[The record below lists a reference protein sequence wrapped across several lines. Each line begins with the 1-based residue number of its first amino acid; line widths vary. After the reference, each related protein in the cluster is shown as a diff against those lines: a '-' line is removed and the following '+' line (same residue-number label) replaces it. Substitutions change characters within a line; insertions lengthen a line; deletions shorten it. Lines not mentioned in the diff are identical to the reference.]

1 MEIIELNKSV
11 SILVPCFNES
21 GNIEALFNRI
31 EKSLPNSN
39 FEVIYVDDGS
49 TDDTRL
55 EIIETSNRNPGK
67 VQVITH
73 EMNLGIPS
81 SWRSGLH
88 LAKYELICLI
98 DGDLQNPPEAIPGLI
113 LALDE
118 FQCDVAQ
125 GTRSS
130 IGRVKNSRLY
140 LSKGLNFILNLAF
153 RQVAQDS
160 KSGFLVAKKYALAD
174 VLSDL
179 TSFKNFQT
187 FIGVAF
193 RSRGYRVKEIETLF
207 MSRELGSS
215 FLTPTKTLRV
225 LLSTFGDIV
234 TGLRIYGRG
243 RQADYF
249 LPRVKSF
256 KSSLPLFRKILFN
269 LYFLTMPLHKWV
281 ISRNAKNLYLWLK
294 GTEFATRS
302 EIENLQLRRMQYL
315 LQHAYTRVP
324 YYKRVFEN
332 VGFNPSE
339 FKNLSDLANIPLLSK
354 ADVRKNV
361 YFSMF
366 SENHNKAQM
375 LKISTSGSTGEPF
388 VCYADKFQLE
398 MRFATTLRAL
408 EMSGW
413 RFGDKQMRLWH
424 QTLGMSKSQVL
435 KEKLDSVFMRRE
447 FIPAFEMTEE
457 SLTRLIKLIERKK
470 PVLID
475 GYAESLNFIA
485 TASTKRSKQTP
496 KAVMSSAQQLTDV
509 TRIQIE
515 AQFGAK
521 VLDKYG
527 SREFSGIA
535 YQCLD
540 SKYHHVQDESYIVEI
555 LVDGRPARIG
565 EVGEVVITDLNNF
578 SMPMIRYRI
587 GDLAVAVEQSE
598 CKCGRQLSQI
608 GEITGRTQALISCIN
623 GVWLP
628 GTFFAHFFK
637 DFDFAVQRYQVFQ
650 ETQDK
655 FTLRIVPSSQLT
667 HAVIERIINDLRLY
681 TGQNQTIDI
690 DLVEEIP
697 LLKTGKRTPV
707 ISDVRIDFQQI
718 DGSKIR
724 LD

>member
-1 MEIIELNKSV
+1 
-11 SILVPCFNES
+11 
-21 GNIEALFNRI
+21 
-31 EKSLPNSN
+31 
-39 FEVIYVDDGS
+39 
-49 TDDTRL
+49 
-55 EIIETSNRNPGK
+55 
-67 VQVITH
+67 
-73 EMNLGIPS
+73 
-81 SWRSGLH
+81 
-88 LAKYELICLI
+88 
-98 DGDLQNPPEAIPGLI
+98 
-113 LALDE
+113 
-118 FQCDVAQ
+118 
-125 GTRSS
+125 
-130 IGRVKNSRLY
+130 
-140 LSKGLNFILNLAF
+140 
-153 RQVAQDS
+153 
-160 KSGFLVAKKYALAD
+160 
-174 VLSDL
+174 
-179 TSFKNFQT
+179 
-187 FIGVAF
+187 
-193 RSRGYRVKEIETLF
+193 
-207 MSRELGSS
+207 
-215 FLTPTKTLRV
+215 
-225 LLSTFGDIV
+225 
-234 TGLRIYGRG
+234 
-243 RQADYF
+243 
-249 LPRVKSF
+249 
-256 KSSLPLFRKILFN
+256 
-269 LYFLTMPLHKWV
+269 
-281 ISRNAKNLYLWLK
+281 
-294 GTEFATRS
+294 
-302 EIENLQLRRMQYL
+302 
-315 LQHAYTRVP
+315 
-324 YYKRVFEN
+324 
-332 VGFNPSE
+332 
-339 FKNLSDLANIPLLSK
+339 
-354 ADVRKNV
+354 
-361 YFSMF
+361 
-366 SENHNKAQM
+366 
-375 LKISTSGSTGEPF
+375 
-388 VCYADKFQLE
+388 
-398 MRFATTLRAL
+398 
-408 EMSGW
+408 
-413 RFGDKQMRLWH
+413 
-424 QTLGMSKSQVL
+424 
-435 KEKLDSVFMRRE
+435 
-447 FIPAFEMTEE
+447 
-457 SLTRLIKLIERKK
+457 
-470 PVLID
+470 
-475 GYAESLNFIA
+475 
-485 TASTKRSKQTP
+485 
-496 KAVMSSAQQLTDV
+496 MSSAQQLTDV